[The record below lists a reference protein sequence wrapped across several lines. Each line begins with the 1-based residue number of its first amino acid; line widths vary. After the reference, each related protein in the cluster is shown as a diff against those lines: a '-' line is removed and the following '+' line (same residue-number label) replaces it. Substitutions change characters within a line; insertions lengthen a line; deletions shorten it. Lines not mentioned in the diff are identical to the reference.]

1 MLRNL
6 LAISAVLLA
15 VVSVSIASLQ
25 PNIQAGNWEIT
36 TSMKMPG
43 MKMGMEPARYTQC
56 LSRRDPVPRSSQ
68 EAEECKVTETKVVG
82 NTVTWVE
89 RCHSHGGDTIGTG
102 EITYSGN
109 RFQGTIEMTTAQ
121 SEMKIIN
128 LISGQRIG
136 DCK

>member
-1 MLRNL
+1 MDQGKRFGGKLSGIGGRYMLRNL

-68 EAEECKVTETKVVG
+68 EAEELLMDG
-82 NTVTWVE
+82 
-89 RCHSHGGDTIGTG
+89 
-102 EITYSGN
+102 
-109 RFQGTIEMTTAQ
+109 
-121 SEMKIIN
+121 KI
-128 LISGQRIG
+128 L
-136 DCK
+136 